1 MEIKTTETFEKSFTK
16 LYKKDKQLLSELEKL
31 TDALKVN
38 SDFGESL
45 GGGRFKIRLRNK
57 SSNKGKSGGYR
68 VISYCKIEDV
78 ILLVY
83 IYSKSD
89 TENIS
94 EDKLDEIIKSYNYG
108 K

>member
-16 LYKKDKQLLSELEKL
+16 LYKKDKQLLTELEKL
-31 TDALKVN
+31 TDTLQIN

-68 VISYCKIEDV
+68 VISYRKIEDV
-78 ILLVY
+78 ILLVH

-89 TENIS
+89 IENIS